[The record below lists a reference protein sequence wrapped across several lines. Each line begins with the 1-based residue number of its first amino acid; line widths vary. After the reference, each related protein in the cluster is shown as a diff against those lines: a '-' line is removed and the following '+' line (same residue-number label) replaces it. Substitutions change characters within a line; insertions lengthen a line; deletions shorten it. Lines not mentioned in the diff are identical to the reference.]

1 MPTLTRERGADSAP
15 VADAGLARRRFLA
28 CAPAPLLGVAM
39 LLCAPTVLAQARE
52 LLVVGAHFER
62 VFEVSRDGA
71 FMGIGPEIVR
81 AVAQRMGYKVRFAI
95 YPWARAQA
103 MVVQGA
109 ADILV
114 GPYKSPER
122 LATMV
127 FSERAF
133 YQDDMVFYARA
144 GAGRAW
150 GGDYAALKETRMVI
164 MNGWAYGD
172 EFERARPRL
181 NISVT
186 NGVENGLK
194 MLASQHVD
202 LFASNRRNTEPVMAR
217 LNLGASVVPLPK
229 VIEIQRGY
237 FAFPKRPESDKLRAQ
252 FDQVFNALVDSGEL
266 KRLGRQMDVGVP

>member
-1 MPTLTRERGADSAP
+1 MPTLASERGA
-15 VADAGLARRRFLA
+15 A
-28 CAPAPLLGVAM
+28 CAPATDAGPARRVFLARALAP
-39 LLCAPTVLAQARE
+39 LLCAATLLCASPALAQAPE

-62 VFEVSRDGA
+62 VFEVTRDGA
-71 FMGIGPEIVR
+71 FIGIGPEIIR
-81 AVAQRMGYKVRFAI
+81 SVASRMGYKVRFAI

-103 MVVQGA
+103 IVAQGA

-122 LATMV
+122 LLTLA

-133 YQDDMVFYARA
+133 YQDDMVFYARSSA
-144 GAGRAW
+144 GMAW
-150 GGDYAALKETRMVI
+150 GGDFAALKETRMVI

-172 EFERARPRL
+172 EFDRARPRL

-186 NGVENGLK
+186 NAVENGLK

-217 LNLGASVVPLPK
+217 LNMGASVVPLPK

-252 FDQVFNALVDSGEL
+252 FDQAFNALVDSGEL